1 MTVNHILFNNQSW
14 YSIAGNSDNVTANG
28 KKYYAVPS
36 KITIKQG
43 TSIAY
48 PSRGTDHEAITGE
61 LQEDLQVNCVGAND
75 NHYFF
80 VGDMDRASIYYIFWE
95 GEGYGV
101 GEVLKSDCK
110 NIVW

>member
-1 MTVNHILFNNQSW
+1 MAIDHILFNKLKWFNV
-14 YSIAGNSDNVTANG
+14 ADNASNMTANG

-43 TSIAY
+43 TSITY
-48 PSRGTDHEAITGE
+48 PVAGVDHADDTGE
-61 LQEDLQVNCVGAND
+61 LQEDFQVNCVGANA

-80 VGDMDRASIYYIFWE
+80 VGFISGPSIYHDFEE

>member
-1 MTVNHILFNNQSW
+1 MLDHLLFNNQSW
-14 YSIAGNSDNVTANG
+14 YSIAGNADNATVNG

-43 TSIAY
+43 TSITT
-48 PSRGTDHEAITGE
+48 PVRGGVEASVTGK
-61 LQEDLQVNCVGAND
+61 LQEDFQVNCVGANA

-80 VGDMDRASIYYIFWE
+80 VGFISDPSIYYDFEE